1 MTYSPEVRLPLI
13 MVHLRGPWCSSLL
26 SIFYPFQL
34 DHMWNYI
41 VIKLSSVTCMCHM
54 HVLCIRLQLLST
66 LLLLS
71 YSMHFS
77 YFSILSCPTPTSVHF
92 LLYTLPLLC
101 NHPLK
106 LWFEKTKPAPSTHIF
121 IVPSSQKH
129 VKLTPQTPPISHK
142 VRPHGFTIGL
152 VPLPD
157 LWSTI

>member
-1 MTYSPEVRLPLI
+1 MTLGATSRHDLLTGGAPPT
-13 MVHLRGPWCSSLL
+13 HHGAPPGPMMLQFIKYLL
-26 SIFYPFQL
+26 SISVGS
-34 DHMWNYI
+34 HVWNYI
-41 VIKLSSVTCMCHM
+41 VINFSSVTCMCHM

-77 YFSILSCPTPTSVHF
+77 YLSILSCPTPTSVHF

-129 VKLTPQTPPISHK
+129 VKLTPQPPPYKS
-142 VRPHGFTIGL
+142 
-152 VPLPD
+152 
-157 LWSTI
+157 